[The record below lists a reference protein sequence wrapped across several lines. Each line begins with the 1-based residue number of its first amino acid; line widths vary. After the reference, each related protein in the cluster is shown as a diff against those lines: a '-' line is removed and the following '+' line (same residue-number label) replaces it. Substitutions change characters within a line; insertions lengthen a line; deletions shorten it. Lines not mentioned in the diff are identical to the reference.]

1 MALKPEFFAGE
12 IVVKKVVLAVHV
24 PYGGGRAVHE
34 NRPSHGIAFCTS
46 GGYRYTFSDGNVLDC
61 RQGDCIYLP
70 KDSSYRVALLAD
82 AERPSGLKEAEK
94 SVYAINFLTWE
105 DSRCAPCLITPKN
118 TGRTEALFASA
129 DRSWEKKGESYPE
142 TVFADLYQLLALL
155 KDSFHM
161 RYSDSSYMEKLK
173 PALRLVRERATQG
186 RLTWRKWPLSAGSAP
201 PG

>member
-94 SVYAINFLTWE
+94 SVYAINFLTWRTVVALHASLHRKTPAE
-105 DSRCAPCLITPKN
+105 QRRCLPQQTGAGRKKAKATPRRCL
-118 TGRTEALFASA
+118 
-129 DRSWEKKGESYPE
+129 
-142 TVFADLYQLLALL
+142 
-155 KDSFHM
+155 
-161 RYSDSSYMEKLK
+161 
-173 PALRLVRERATQG
+173 
-186 RLTWRKWPLSAGSAP
+186 LTCISCWRC
-201 PG
+201 